1 MATILIVDDEPDIR
15 EVIRF
20 ALEGTGFR
28 VLEAGHADEARKL
41 MQAEEPDLVLLDW
54 MLPGRSGLELAQQL
68 KQNPKTRGVPIIMV
82 SARGEE
88 EDRIRGLET
97 GADDYIAKPFSPRE
111 MVARVNAVLRR
122 SRPEEP
128 SEQIEIG
135 GLRIDNVSHR
145 VTAAGQRIEVAP
157 TEFRLLHFLMSHAE
171 RAFTRSQLLD
181 QVWGEQIYVEER
193 TVDVHVRRLRKA
205 LETPATTTCCRRSEA
220 WVTAFPTNSEGLS
233 RRAERLSRP
242 WVPCLQCAPE
252 ASPLVRT
259 RGGTYNGPFF
269 SQGLTP
275 CVPPAF
281 PCRPSRRP
289 PRTRRWPAI
298 G

>member
-41 MQAEEPDLVLLDW
+41 MQSEEPDLILLDW

-68 KQNPKTRGVPIIMV
+68 KQNPKSRGIPIIMV

-122 SRPEEP
+122 SKPEEP
-128 SEQIEIG
+128 SDQIEIG

-145 VTAAGQRIEVAP
+145 VTAEGQRIDVAP

-205 LETPATTTCCRRSEA
+205 LEETGHD
-220 WVTAFPTNSEGLS
+220 NL
-233 RRAERLSRP
+233 
-242 WVPCLQCAPE
+242 LQT
-252 ASPLVRT
+252 VRGVGY
-259 RGGTYNGPFF
+259 RF
-269 SQGLTP
+269 SDKP
-275 CVPPAF
+275 
-281 PCRPSRRP
+281 
-289 PRTRRWPAI
+289 
-298 G
+298 